1 MAINTVLFDLD
12 GTLLPMDQ
20 DEFVKAYFGAL
31 AKKLSGHGYEPEK
44 LIATVWQG
52 TKAMVQN
59 DGSCTNEEAFWKVFT
74 ACYGEGSREDIPVF
88 DAFYRGEFQKVQQ
101 VCGFAPESAEIIRFL
116 KERGVQVI
124 LATNPIFP
132 AVATQS
138 RIRWAG
144 LEPEDFSHITT
155 YENSR
160 FCKPNLAYY
169 QQICEELSIAPSQCL
184 MVGNDVEEDM
194 VTQQLGMDTFLLMP
208 CLLNRKDLDIS
219 RFRRGDFSD
228 LAAYLRSI
236 FSFSASKH

>member
-1 MAINTVLFDLD
+1 MTIKTVMFDLD

-31 AKKLSGHGYEPEK
+31 ANKMSGYGYEPEK
-44 LIATVWQG
+44 LIASVWQG

-59 DGSCTNEEAFWKVFT
+59 DGSCTNEEAFWQVFT
-74 ACYGEGSREDIPVF
+74 ACYGETSREDIPKF
-88 DAFYRGEFQKVQQ
+88 DAFYRSEFQNVRQI
-101 VCGFAPESAEIIRFL
+101 CAFAPESAEIIRFL
-116 KERGVQVI
+116 KEKGIRIV

-144 LEPEDFSHITT
+144 LEPEDFLYITT

-169 QQICEELSIAPSQCL
+169 KQICDELSLNPSQCL

-194 VTQQLGMDTFLLMP
+194 VTQQLGMETFLLTP
-208 CLLNRKDLDIS
+208 CLLNRKNADIS
-219 RFRRGDFSD
+219 QYRRGDFSD
-228 LAAYLRSI
+228 LLTYLHTQ
-236 FSFSASKH
+236 F